1 MALVRAGGFLPR
13 RSTPYPIP
21 NRAPATLPWTE
32 PAVKPKIARIIK
44 HNRSPIKRALG
55 SFIDDPTEEEIA
67 NNESITDN
75 WTVASP
81 ENVEAYGWG
90 KTFTDTWT
98 AFERGED
105 DAREKLHTLTGMA
118 STLLDHFLPSTLPGA
133 VMNSRLTLPEL
144 GRLFF
149 MLKIAQ
155 ADMFRF
161 AEQVND
167 LYSSINGK
175 QSGKSRKKK
184 AEIEKPWQTQVRAE
198 AVPLLTKSKMSAA
211 QIADR
216 LARHAPAVKPDTIRK
231 YVSKLK
237 RELKGF

>member
-1 MALVRAGGFLPR
+1 VLRFPAGGIGNFR
-13 RSTPYPIP
+13 KER
-21 NRAPATLPWTE
+21 
-32 PAVKPKIARIIK
+32 AVKPKKSQIVK

-55 SFIDDPTEEEIA
+55 SLIDDPTEDEIA

-75 WTVASP
+75 WTIASP
-81 ENVEAYGWG
+81 ENVEAHGWS
-90 KTFTDTWT
+90 KTFTDTW
-98 AFERGED
+98 AALERGED
-105 DAREKLHTLTGMA
+105 GARERLHTLTVMA

-133 VMNSRLTLPEL
+133 MMDMPSTLPAL

-149 MLKIAQ
+149 MVAVAQ

-167 LYSSINGK
+167 IYSSINGK
-175 QSGKSRKKK
+175 QSATTRRRK
-184 AEIEKPWQTQVRAE
+184 AEIEKPWQIKIRDE

-216 LARHAPAVKPDTIRK
+216 LAHHAPAVKPNTIRK
-231 YVSKLK
+231 YLSKLK
-237 RELKGF
+237 RELKGL